1 MVSQI
6 KPLKKGL
13 IIVPSYFPTSYLLA
27 VPPSLC
33 SPFLVSSLP
42 SNRQHPIPLHSLLT
56 KKLTITSRHNPCICH
71 HSSLYLNSEGFF
83 FSSLFGTLNERRT
96 KGSHHLKKRNFEKSF
111 HKRGGQSVF
120 ILLFRNGPKW
130 TKWSKN
136 FPNNLNI

>member
-1 MVSQI
+1 MISQI

-56 KKLTITSRHNPCICH
+56 KRLFDRLKPHDHLTSQPLHWPSPLIVFEFRRILFHFLALLMRGELREGLTYHSFPKYRHC
-71 HSSLYLNSEGFF
+71 LDG
-83 FSSLFGTLNERRT
+83 
-96 KGSHHLKKRNFEKSF
+96 
-111 HKRGGQSVF
+111 RGPDWIIIYKV
-120 ILLFRNGPKW
+120 L
-130 TKWSKN
+130 
-136 FPNNLNI
+136 

>member
-83 FSSLFGTLNERRT
+83 FSLFGTLNQW
-96 KGSHHLKKRNFEKSF
+96 RN
-111 HKRGGQSVF
+111 KRGVDVPFYLKIQCLDGRESDPCLDFFLGFVHMHCTE
-120 ILLFRNGPKW
+120 GPQR
-130 TKWSKN
+130 
-136 FPNNLNI
+136 

>member
-1 MVSQI
+1 M
-6 KPLKKGL
+6 
-13 IIVPSYFPTSYLLA
+13 PSYLPTSYLLA

-96 KGSHHLKKRNFEKSF
+96 KGSHHLKKRNFEKNF
-111 HKRGGQSVF
+111 HKRGGGGQSVF

-130 TKWSKN
+130 SKMAQMVQKS
-136 FPNNLNI
+136 PK